1 MNFSLSRNWW
11 LVVLRGVLAILFG
24 VLAFFMPGAAWFA
37 LALLFG
43 AYAFVDGLFALVAAF
58 SGRVDEGPWWSLVLE
73 GVIGLGVGVVTFIQP
88 GITMLALAYLIAF
101 WAIATGIFEIG
112 AAFRIRQHIEN
123 EWMLALSGIISI
135 AFGVILAVAPAYGAV
150 AVVMLIGVYAIV
162 FGVLMLVLGF
172 QLQGRGRRIS
182 YPPRG

>member
-11 LVVLRGVLAILFG
+11 LVMLRGVLAILFG
-24 VLAFFMPGAAWFA
+24 VLALFMPGAAWFA

-43 AYAFVDGLFALVAAF
+43 AYAFVDGLFALGTAV

-73 GVIGLGVGVVTFIQP
+73 GVIGLAVGVVTFIQP
-88 GITMLALAYLIAF
+88 GITELALVYLIAF

-112 AAFRIRQHIEN
+112 AALRIRQHIAN
-123 EWMLALSGIISI
+123 EWLLALSGIISV
-135 AFGVILAVAPAYGAV
+135 AFGVILAAAPAYGAV
-150 AVVMLIGVYAIV
+150 AVVWLIGVYAIV

-172 QLQGRGRRIS
+172 QLLGRSRRIS
-182 YPPRG
+182 YRPRG